1 MEDLAIKYNWPRKTG
16 TQRFGPDSPLL
27 ARLDPVVAE
36 KFRFLA
42 AFLRRP
48 GAVGA
53 VAPSSAALA
62 QSMLRGCGL
71 RRAKVVVELG
81 PGTGAFTRF
90 IVERIGPVTH
100 FLALELDQQ
109 NTLALKRRF
118 PGGHLHHDSAEHVQ
132 RYLPADQKADCIIS
146 GLPWGSMTAATQ
158 NRILDP
164 VFASLKPG
172 GTFSAMAYIHA
183 TWFPSSRHFRRRL
196 ENHFKSVAISPI
208 VWRNLPPAIVYR
220 CR

>member
-16 TQRFGPDSPLL
+16 SRRFGPDSPLL

-48 GAVGA
+48 GTVGA

-62 QSMLRGCGL
+62 QSMLHGCSL

-90 IVERIGPVTH
+90 ILERIGPATH

-109 NTLALKRRF
+109 NTLNLAHRF
-118 PGGHLHHDSAEHVQ
+118 PGGHFHHDSAEHLL
-132 RYLPADQKADCIIS
+132 RYLPQHQKADCIIS
-146 GLPWGSMTAATQ
+146 GLPWGSMTAVTQ
-158 NRILDP
+158 NRILSP
-164 VFASLKPG
+164 VFTALKPG
-172 GTFSAMAYIHA
+172 GAFTAMAYIHA

-196 ENHFKSVAISPI
+196 EDHFKTVAISPI
-208 VWRNLPPAIVYR
+208 VWRNLPPAIVYH